1 MALSG
6 VLLTVLSGATV
17 PLPVPPDMVA
27 AIRSVTVTET
37 DKERSAFTL
46 VVDAG
51 RSGPLAML
59 GAPVLSDPSFALGN
73 RIVLVLTTGAVP
85 QVLMDGIVTQTE
97 FTPGS
102 GADEQATLKVTGDDV
117 SYLLDVEERDVEY
130 PALTDYLQVL
140 AILAPY
146 AARGILPLAIPPLSF
161 DVTLPIES
169 VPSQHNTDLRH
180 LQELA
185 TRNGHVTYVTPGP
198 LPGTSTFYWGPPV
211 RVGLPQPALSVGLG
225 AQSNVRG
232 TPKFSTDGLA
242 PVTVTGSVQDAR
254 SGDTNPVQAM
264 TSLRPPLAA
273 IPLSAVATPRTR
285 TLRESGTTTTTATA
299 RAQAAVDSAADAAV
313 VGEGE
318 LDGAVYGAIL
328 RPRGLV
334 GLRGAGWT
342 YDGLW
347 YVRKVVHE
355 IAPGSWTQKF
365 TIAREGYGSTVPAV
379 VV

>member
-1 MALSG
+1 MALTG
-6 VLLTVLSGATV
+6 VLLTVLAGATV
-17 PLPVPPDMVA
+17 PVPVSPGIA
-27 AIRSVTVTET
+27 AQIRSVTVTET
-37 DKERSAFTL
+37 DAERSVFTL

-59 GAPVLSDPSFALGN
+59 DAPLLSDPTFALGN
-73 RIVLVLTTGAVP
+73 RVVLVLTVGAFP
-85 QVLMDGIVTQTE
+85 QVLMDGVITQTD
-97 FTPGS
+97 FTPGN
-102 GADEQATLKVTGDDV
+102 GADEKATLEVTGEDV
-117 SYLLDVEERDVEY
+117 SYLLDLEERDAEY
-130 PALTDYLQVL
+130 PALNDYLQVL

-146 AARGILPLAIPPLSF
+146 AARGILPLAVPPLSF

-180 LQELA
+180 LQDLA
-185 TRNGHVTYVTPGP
+185 KRNSYVTYVVPGP
-198 LPGTSTFYWGPPV
+198 VPGTSTMYWGPPV
-211 RVGLPQPALSVGLG
+211 RLGLPQPTLSVALG
-225 AQSNVRG
+225 AQTNVRG
-232 TPKFSTDGLA
+232 TPKFTADALA
-242 PVTVTGSVQDAR
+242 PVTVGGLVQDPR
-254 SGDTNPVQAM
+254 SGSTSPVRAV
-264 TSLRPPLAA
+264 TSLRPPLAVV
-273 IPLSAVATPRTR
+273 PLAAVSTPRTR
-285 TLRESGTTTTTATA
+285 KLRESGITTTTAAA

-318 LDGAVYGAIL
+318 VDGAVYGAVL
-328 RPRGLV
+328 RPRALV

-379 VV
+379 IV